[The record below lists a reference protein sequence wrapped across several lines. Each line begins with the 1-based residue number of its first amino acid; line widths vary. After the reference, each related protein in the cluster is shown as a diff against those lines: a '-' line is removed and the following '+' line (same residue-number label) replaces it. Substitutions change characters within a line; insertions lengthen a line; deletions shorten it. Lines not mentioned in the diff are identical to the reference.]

1 MHERDAPAATP
12 RIVVTGSSGQVGWE
26 LLRALS
32 LVGDVIGLGREELD
46 LGNPVALERRIA
58 AICPNVIVNAAAYTS
73 VDRAENEP
81 DVARQINTEAVGV
94 LGAAARRCGALLVHY
109 STDYVFDGTKQEA
122 YLESDVTNPISI
134 YGLTKRDGEI
144 ALRSSGCDHLILR
157 TSWVY
162 AARGRNF
169 LLTMLRLA
177 CERPELRVVDDQHGA
192 PTWART
198 IADATTHMVHRSL
211 LERRDSRFESATVN
225 LTAAGSTSWHGFAGE
240 IVRLARLQ
248 HLLPPGQ
255 RPVVLR
261 IPSSEY
267 PTPAR
272 RPYNSVLDLGTLAS
286 RYGLHPPRWE
296 AALRMC
302 LEEVRS

>member
-1 MHERDAPAATP
+1 MHEHDAPAATP

-46 LGNPVALERRIA
+46 LGNPVALERKIA
-58 AICPNVIVNAAAYTS
+58 AIRPDVIVNAAAYTS
-73 VDRAENEP
+73 VDGAENEP

-122 YLESDVTNPISI
+122 YFESDVMNPISI
-134 YGLTKRDGEI
+134 YGRTKRDGEI

-177 CERPELRVVDDQHGA
+177 CERSELRVVDDQHGA

-198 IADATTHMVHRSL
+198 IADATMHMVHRSL
-211 LERRDSRFESATVN
+211 LERRDSRFESVTVN
-225 LTAAGSTSWHGFAGE
+225 LTAAGSTSWHGFAVE

-255 RPVVLR
+255 EPAVLR

-272 RPYNSVLDLGTLAS
+272 RPCNSVLDLGKLAS
-286 RYGLHPPRWE
+286 RYDLHPPRWD

-302 LEEVRS
+302 LEEIRS